1 MTLALQHTELYK
13 KLNNVNNP
21 TFQYLSDQRLLRDT
35 WNIREDLPSLAEEAQ
50 IRSIQNI
57 LFGSISL
64 PWFKDLTKLAV
75 LVAVGNRRW
84 GLAHLQ
90 GVLVQVRKFASWFQ
104 SQGYTSPSVLSA
116 QLVQQWGQNR
126 SAHEKN
132 LLNSLF
138 VVLHQL
144 DCINFRIPHNRKP
157 QPLGKSPQTIPE
169 RVKQQIDLALM
180 TLDPSIYLIFKLH
193 AASATRSIELAK
205 LPLNCLRLR
214 EGVHQTRIRTGK
226 QNDRQQEQD
235 LPDSLVPLL
244 LEHQVFVREKF
255 GEDFPWLFP
264 NWVLINDRFSGWSWP
279 PKIRHSPVQAK
290 GINNKLNHILKKLI
304 ENNDIRTPNGELAYV
319 TTHMYRRTWATVAD
333 RMGKRPDQIMQG
345 LRHSNY
351 DMQDSYV
358 NVSPQEQEKRTERVL
373 VDNSGNYSV
382 FRTDRDTEFLKKE
395 WRSRQV
401 ELGVCTRPSIQTDC
415 EYEYICLGCEFAR
428 YAQEHLPQLLKTKIE
443 NEQLLAR
450 SIELGQSDSRRANSA
465 RQYILTIDPII
476 ASLLKT
482 TDKEV
487 FL

>member
-13 KLNNVNNP
+13 QLNNVNNP
-21 TFQYLSDQRLLRDT
+21 IFQYLSDQRLLRDT
-35 WNIREDLPSLAEEAQ
+35 WNIREDLPSLTEEAQ
-50 IRSIQNI
+50 IKALRTIR
-57 LFGSISL
+57 FGSISL
-64 PWFKDLTKLAV
+64 PWLKDLTKLAV

-84 GLAHLQ
+84 SLSHVSSILTE
-90 GVLVQVRKFASWFQ
+90 VRNFALWFQ

-126 SAHEKN
+126 SGQQKKS
-132 LLNSLF
+132 LNGLF
-138 VVLHQL
+138 IVLQQL
-144 DCINFRIPHNRKP
+144 DCINFRMPKVQISRPV
-157 QPLGKSPQTIPE
+157 KSPQTIPE

-193 AASATRSIELAK
+193 AALGTRSIELAK
-205 LPLNCLRLR
+205 LSLNCLRLR

-244 LEHQVFVREKF
+244 LAHQVFVRENF

-264 NWVLINDRFSGWSWP
+264 NWESTNSGSGTRSWP
-279 PKIRHSPVQAK
+279 LKIIHSPVQTM
-290 GINNKLNHILKKLI
+290 GINSKLNHILKKLI
-304 ENNDIRTPNGELAYV
+304 ETNDIRTQNGELAHV

-333 RMGKRPDQIMQG
+333 RMGKRPDQIMHG

-358 NVSPQEQEKRTERVL
+358 NVSPQEQEKRIERVL

-395 WRSRQV
+395 WGSRQV

-415 EYEYICLGCEFAR
+415 EFEYICLSCEFAR
-428 YAQEHLPQLLKTKIE
+428 YAKEHLPQLLKTRIE
-443 NEQLLAR
+443 NEHLLAR

-487 FL
+487 SL